1 MRDREFGSLIS
12 KAIPRYG
19 KLLMSVSGVALAMS
33 LMIAPQAH
41 ADEEAETSENLMFE
55 KVTVTAQKR
64 EQDPQDVGIAIT
76 ALNGDQLEALGYT
89 NAQDIAAF
97 SPGVVSVQPN
107 GEGSYSFAI
116 RGVANNDLST
126 NVESPVAVYV
136 DEVYISQMSA
146 TGFLLFDIDQAEV
159 LRGPQGTLF
168 GRNATGGLVQY
179 TTVKPQKEFGGFGNV
194 SYGQYDDMML
204 EGAVNIPL
212 NDWIYAR
219 ISAAQHTSTGY
230 ITNREHP
237 EEKLNNNDDYAIRFQ
252 LLMEPTDDLSI
263 LLNAR
268 VGGQQIRTGFFEYKS
283 AVDGGGQYT
292 PGVLNEFLGNY
303 EDTDNDVWAG
313 DYDTRGHNISDT
325 EGYTATVK
333 WDVGNWKLT
342 SITDYQTNFRDYI
355 EDTDAT
361 PVRAY
366 EYFQTNDAEQFSQEL
381 RAATQVGPVDFV
393 AGIYYMDLQS
403 KDSTGGIAPLLY
415 IDPDNGIFEEDV
427 MTDPTLANGDRT
439 PSESSTKSASIFAQG
454 EYAWKDFTFI
464 GGLRYIQEK
473 RDFISARE
481 DVHFD
486 ENATSGLDPRTEV
499 IYTYSTFDP
508 AERDFDMW
516 SWRLQANWQPTDD
529 LLTYISYNRG
539 VKSGGFSQP
548 PYDPQDP
555 LLADPALLSYEPEEL
570 DAYEIG
576 AKWDAIPGK
585 LRINGAAYYYDYGN
599 YQAYTAFPGSLGDAT
614 INAQAKNKGAEVEI
628 QAAPI
633 DGLTTQLG
641 VGYADIKVTD
651 VLGFEGMTLTSVNSP
666 EWNINGLIRYEFPVG
681 SAGNLALQADA
692 QYQSEHYF
700 GLDVTPATTENGYTV
715 ANVSATWMPAD
726 ANWKFGVS
734 VENVFN
740 EEYIV
745 QTFDLSD
752 WIGMI
757 EEYYGK
763 PRWVR
768 AKLSWEF

>member
-41 ADEEAETSENLMFE
+41 ADEEAEASENLMFE

-268 VGGQQIRTGFFEYKS
+268 VGGQ
-283 AVDGGGQYT
+283 
-292 PGVLNEFLGNY
+292 
-303 EDTDNDVWAG
+303 
-313 DYDTRGHNISDT
+313 
-325 EGYTATVK
+325 
-333 WDVGNWKLT
+333 
-342 SITDYQTNFRDYI
+342 
-355 EDTDAT
+355 
-361 PVRAY
+361 
-366 EYFQTNDAEQFSQEL
+366 
-381 RAATQVGPVDFV
+381 
-393 AGIYYMDLQS
+393 
-403 KDSTGGIAPLLY
+403 
-415 IDPDNGIFEEDV
+415 
-427 MTDPTLANGDRT
+427 
-439 PSESSTKSASIFAQG
+439 
-454 EYAWKDFTFI
+454 
-464 GGLRYIQEK
+464 
-473 RDFISARE
+473 
-481 DVHFD
+481 
-486 ENATSGLDPRTEV
+486 
-499 IYTYSTFDP
+499 
-508 AERDFDMW
+508 
-516 SWRLQANWQPTDD
+516 
-529 LLTYISYNRG
+529 
-539 VKSGGFSQP
+539 
-548 PYDPQDP
+548 
-555 LLADPALLSYEPEEL
+555 
-570 DAYEIG
+570 
-576 AKWDAIPGK
+576 
-585 LRINGAAYYYDYGN
+585 
-599 YQAYTAFPGSLGDAT
+599 
-614 INAQAKNKGAEVEI
+614 
-628 QAAPI
+628 
-633 DGLTTQLG
+633 
-641 VGYADIKVTD
+641 
-651 VLGFEGMTLTSVNSP
+651 
-666 EWNINGLIRYEFPVG
+666 
-681 SAGNLALQADA
+681 
-692 QYQSEHYF
+692 
-700 GLDVTPATTENGYTV
+700 
-715 ANVSATWMPAD
+715 
-726 ANWKFGVS
+726 
-734 VENVFN
+734 
-740 EEYIV
+740 
-745 QTFDLSD
+745 
-752 WIGMI
+752 
-757 EEYYGK
+757 
-763 PRWVR
+763 
-768 AKLSWEF
+768 